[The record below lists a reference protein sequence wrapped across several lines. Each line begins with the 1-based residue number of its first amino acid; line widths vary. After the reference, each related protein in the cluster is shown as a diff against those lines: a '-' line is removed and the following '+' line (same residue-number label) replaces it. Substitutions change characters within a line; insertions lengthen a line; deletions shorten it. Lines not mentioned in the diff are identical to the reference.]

1 MFDSYIVTK
10 EGSIISKFT
19 GKEKSF
25 HSCKSMERVTTIPKG
40 SRPKRVEA
48 VNIYFVGD
56 DIVYSIWGHIAVHK
70 RTGME

>member
-1 MFDSYIVTK
+1 
-10 EGSIISKFT
+10 
-19 GKEKSF
+19 
-25 HSCKSMERVTTIPKG
+25 MERVTTIPKG

>member
-10 EGSIISKFT
+10 EGSIIS
-19 GKEKSF
+19 
-25 HSCKSMERVTTIPKG
+25 KSMERVTTIPKG